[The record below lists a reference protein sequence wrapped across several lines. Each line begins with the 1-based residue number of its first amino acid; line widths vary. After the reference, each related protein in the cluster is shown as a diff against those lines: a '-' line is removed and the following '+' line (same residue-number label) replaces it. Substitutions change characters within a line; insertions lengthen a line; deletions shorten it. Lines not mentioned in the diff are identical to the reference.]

1 MNKIFYWSPY
11 LSNVATI
18 RNVINSALSLK
29 KYNYDSYD
37 VSLLDTMGEWK
48 LYKEEIIQNKVN
60 IKKINNLNLNF
71 DLNKSGYFKSRLYFI
86 FIFIFNFF
94 PLYKL
99 LRVKKPNFLI
109 VHLLTSLPLTL
120 LLFFQFKTKFILRI
134 SGLPRLNFIRKMLW
148 RLIGKKIFL
157 VTCPS
162 KETLNYINELN
173 IFDSK
178 KVTLLNDPIID
189 VSKIHNNLK
198 KKIDVL
204 DLQKDYFI
212 SVGRLTKQKNHT
224 LLIKLFRIMCNKN
237 KNLFLY
243 ILGDG
248 EEKINIINE
257 IKRLKLEDKVFLLGY
272 KKNPY
277 PFISKA
283 KAVLS
288 PSLWEDPGA
297 VMIEAAFCNKI
308 VISSDCISGPKE
320 FLLDGKGGY
329 LFKNNNLN
337 SFVKTI
343 NDFLQD
349 NNHNILLKKINAKK
363 NSKKYTLFNHF
374 KQLDALLC

>member
-29 KYNYDSYD
+29 KYNYNSYD

-60 IKKINNLNLNF
+60 IKKINNLNLNI
-71 DLNKSGYFKSRLYFI
+71 DHNKSGYFKSRLYFI

-94 PLYKL
+94 PLLKL
-99 LRVKKPNFLI
+99 LKVKKPNFLI

-198 KKIDVL
+198 KKIDVP

-248 EEKINIINE
+248 EEKINIIKE
-257 IKRLKLEDKVFLLGY
+257 IKQLKLENNVVLLGY

-329 LFKNNNLN
+329 LFKNNNLS

-349 NNHNILLKKINAKK
+349 NNNNILSKNINAKK

>member
-29 KYNYDSYD
+29 KYNYNFYE
-37 VSLLDTMGEWK
+37 VSLLETIGEWK

-60 IKKINNLNLNF
+60 LKKINNLNLNF

-86 FIFIFNFF
+86 FMFIFNFF
-94 PLYKL
+94 PLLKL
-99 LRVKKPNFLI
+99 LKIRKPNFLI

-120 LLFFQFKTKFILRI
+120 LLLFQFKTKFILRI

-189 VSKIHNNLK
+189 VSKIHTNLK
-198 KKIDVL
+198 KKIEVL

-248 EEKINIINE
+248 EEKINIIKE
-257 IKRLKLEDKVFLLGY
+257 IKQLKLEDNVILLGY

-329 LFKNNNLN
+329 LFKNNNLS

-349 NNHNILLKKINAKK
+349 NNNNILSKKINAKK

>member
-18 RNVINSALSLK
+18 RNVINSASSLK
-29 KYNYDSYD
+29 KYNYNSYD
-37 VSLLDTMGEWK
+37 VSLLDTIGEWK

-71 DLNKSGYFKSRLYFI
+71 DLNKSGYLKSRLYFI

-94 PLYKL
+94 PLLKL
-99 LRVKKPNFLI
+99 LKIKKPNFLI

-120 LLFFQFKTKFILRI
+120 LLLFQFKTKFILRI

-189 VSKIHNNLK
+189 VSKIHTNLK

-237 KNLFLY
+237 KNLF
-243 ILGDG
+243 
-248 EEKINIINE
+248 
-257 IKRLKLEDKVFLLGY
+257 
-272 KKNPY
+272 
-277 PFISKA
+277 
-283 KAVLS
+283 
-288 PSLWEDPGA
+288 
-297 VMIEAAFCNKI
+297 
-308 VISSDCISGPKE
+308 
-320 FLLDGKGGY
+320 
-329 LFKNNNLN
+329 
-337 SFVKTI
+337 
-343 NDFLQD
+343 
-349 NNHNILLKKINAKK
+349 
-363 NSKKYTLFNHF
+363 
-374 KQLDALLC
+374 

>member
-29 KYNYDSYD
+29 KYNYNSYD
-37 VSLLDTMGEWK
+37 VSLLDTIGEWK

-71 DLNKSGYFKSRLYFI
+71 DLNKSGYLKSRLYFI

-94 PLYKL
+94 PLLKL
-99 LRVKKPNFLI
+99 LKIKKPNFLI

-120 LLFFQFKTKFILRI
+120 LLLFQFKTKFILRI

-198 KKIDVL
+198 KKIDVP

-248 EEKINIINE
+248 EEKINIIKE
-257 IKRLKLEDKVFLLGY
+257 IKQLKLENNVILLGY

-329 LFKNNNLN
+329 LFKNNNLS

-349 NNHNILLKKINAKK
+349 NNNNILSKKINAKK

>member
-94 PLYKL
+94 PLLKL
-99 LRVKKPNFLI
+99 LKIKKPNFLI

-134 SGLPRLNFIRKMLW
+134 SGLPRLNFIRKLLW
-148 RLIGKKIFL
+148 RLVGKKIFL

-162 KETLNYINELN
+162 KETLNHINKLN
-173 IFDSK
+173 IFDPQ
-178 KVTLLNDPIID
+178 KVTLLYDPIID

-224 LLIKLFRIMCNKN
+224 LLIKLFKIMCNKN
-237 KNLFLY
+237 RNLFLY

-248 EEKINIINE
+248 EEKINIIKE
-257 IKRLKLEDKVFLLGY
+257 IKKLKLEDNVILLGY

-283 KAVLS
+283 NAVLS

-329 LFKNNNLN
+329 LFKNNNLS

-363 NSKKYTLFNHF
+363 SSKKYTLFNHF

>member
-29 KYNYDSYD
+29 KYNYNSYD
-37 VSLLDTMGEWK
+37 VSLLDTIGEWK

-60 IKKINNLNLNF
+60 IKKINNLNLNI
-71 DLNKSGYFKSRLYFI
+71 DHNKSGYFKSRLYFI

-94 PLYKL
+94 PLLKL
-99 LRVKKPNFLI
+99 LKIKKPDFLI

-120 LLFFQFKTKFILRI
+120 LLLFQFKTKFILRI

-162 KETLNYINELN
+162 KETLNHINKLN
-173 IFDSK
+173 IFDPQ
-178 KVTLLNDPIID
+178 KVTLLYDPIID

-224 LLIKLFRIMCNKN
+224 LLIKLFKIMCNKN
-237 KNLFLY
+237 RNLFLY

-248 EEKINIINE
+248 EEKINIIKE
-257 IKRLKLEDKVFLLGY
+257 IKQLKLEDNVILLGY

-283 KAVLS
+283 NAVLS

-329 LFKNNNLN
+329 LFKNNNLS

>member
-1 MNKIFYWSPY
+1 M
-11 LSNVATI
+11 
-18 RNVINSALSLK
+18 
-29 KYNYDSYD
+29 
-37 VSLLDTMGEWK
+37 SLLDTIGEWK

-71 DLNKSGYFKSRLYFI
+71 DLNKSGYLKSRLYFI

-94 PLYKL
+94 PLLKL
-99 LRVKKPNFLI
+99 LKIKKPNFLI

-120 LLFFQFKTKFILRI
+120 LLLFQFKTKFILRI

-189 VSKIHNNLK
+189 VSKIHTNLK

-248 EEKINIINE
+248 EEKINIIKE
-257 IKRLKLEDKVFLLGY
+257 IKQLKLEDNVILLGY

-329 LFKNNNLN
+329 LFKNNNLS

-349 NNHNILLKKINAKK
+349 NNNNILSKKINAKK

>member
-94 PLYKL
+94 PLLKL
-99 LRVKKPNFLI
+99 LKVKKPNFLI

-134 SGLPRLNFIRKMLW
+134 SGLPRLNFIRKLLW

-162 KETLNYINELN
+162 KETLNHINKLN
-173 IFDSK
+173 IFDPQ
-178 KVTLLNDPIID
+178 KVTLLYDPIIN
-189 VSKIHNNLK
+189 VSKINNNLK

-224 LLIKLFRIMCNKN
+224 LLIKLFKIMCNKN
-237 KNLFLY
+237 RNLFLY

-248 EEKINIINE
+248 EEKINIIKE
-257 IKRLKLEDKVFLLGY
+257 IKQLKLEDNVILLGY

-283 KAVLS
+283 NAVLS

-329 LFKNNNLN
+329 LFKNNNLS

-363 NSKKYTLFNHF
+363 SSKKYTLFNHF

>member
-94 PLYKL
+94 PLLKL
-99 LRVKKPNFLI
+99 LKVKKPNFLI

-134 SGLPRLNFIRKMLW
+134 SGLPRLNFIRKLLW

-162 KETLNYINELN
+162 KETLNHINKLN
-173 IFDSK
+173 IFDPQ
-178 KVTLLNDPIID
+178 KVTLLYDPIID

-224 LLIKLFRIMCNKN
+224 LLIKLFKIMCNKN
-237 KNLFLY
+237 RNLFLY

-248 EEKINIINE
+248 EEKINIIKE
-257 IKRLKLEDKVFLLGY
+257 IKQLKLEDNVILLGY

-283 KAVLS
+283 NAVLS

-329 LFKNNNLN
+329 LFKNNNLS

-374 KQLDALLC
+374 KRLDALLC

>member
-94 PLYKL
+94 PLLKL
-99 LRVKKPNFLI
+99 LKVKKPNFLI

-198 KKIDVL
+198 KKIDVP

-248 EEKINIINE
+248 EEKINIIKE
-257 IKRLKLEDKVFLLGY
+257 IKQLKLENNVILLGY

>member
-18 RNVINSALSLK
+18 RNVINSASSLK
-29 KYNYDSYD
+29 KYNYNSYD
-37 VSLLDTMGEWK
+37 VSLLDTIGEWK

-94 PLYKL
+94 PLLKL
-99 LRVKKPNFLI
+99 LKIKKPNFLI

-120 LLFFQFKTKFILRI
+120 LLLFQFKTKFILRI

-198 KKIDVL
+198 KKIDVP

-248 EEKINIINE
+248 EEKINIIKE
-257 IKRLKLEDKVFLLGY
+257 IKQLKLEDNVILLGY

-329 LFKNNNLN
+329 LFKNNNLS

-349 NNHNILLKKINAKK
+349 NNNNILSKKINAKK

>member
-29 KYNYDSYD
+29 KYNYNSYD

-94 PLYKL
+94 PLLKL
-99 LRVKKPNFLI
+99 LKIKKPDFLI

-120 LLFFQFKTKFILRI
+120 LLLFQFKTKFILRI

-162 KETLNYINELN
+162 NETLNYINELN
-173 IFDSK
+173 IFDNK
-178 KVTLLNDPIID
+178 KVTLLNDPIIN
-189 VSKIHNNLK
+189 VSKINNNLQ

-204 DLQKDYFI
+204 DLKKDYFI

-243 ILGDG
+243 ILGEG
-248 EEKINIINE
+248 EKKINIIKE
-257 IKRLKLEDKVFLLGY
+257 IKQLKLEDNVILLGY

-277 PFISKA
+277 PLIFKA

-320 FLLDGKGGY
+320 FLLGGKGGY

-337 SFVKTI
+337 SFVKTV

-349 NNHNILLKKINAKK
+349 DNHNISLKKINAKK

>member
-94 PLYKL
+94 PLLKL
-99 LRVKKPNFLI
+99 LKVKKPNFLI

-134 SGLPRLNFIRKMLW
+134 SGLPRLNFIRKLLW
-148 RLIGKKIFL
+148 RLVGKKIFL

-162 KETLNYINELN
+162 KETLNHINKLN
-173 IFDSK
+173 IFDPQ
-178 KVTLLNDPIID
+178 KVTLLYDPIIN
-189 VSKIHNNLK
+189 VSKINNNLK

-224 LLIKLFRIMCNKN
+224 LLIKLFKIMCNKN
-237 KNLFLY
+237 RNLFLY

-248 EEKINIINE
+248 EEKINIIKE
-257 IKRLKLEDKVFLLGY
+257 IKQLKLEDNVILLGY

-283 KAVLS
+283 NAVLS

-329 LFKNNNLN
+329 LFKNNNLS

-363 NSKKYTLFNHF
+363 SSKKYTLFNHF

>member
-29 KYNYDSYD
+29 KYNYNSYD

-60 IKKINNLNLNF
+60 IKKINNLNLNI
-71 DLNKSGYFKSRLYFI
+71 DHNKSGYFKSRLYFI

-94 PLYKL
+94 PLLKL
-99 LRVKKPNFLI
+99 LKVKKPNFLI

-198 KKIDVL
+198 KKIDVP

-248 EEKINIINE
+248 EEKINIIKE
-257 IKRLKLEDKVFLLGY
+257 IKQLKLENNVILLGY

-329 LFKNNNLN
+329 LFKNNNLS

-349 NNHNILLKKINAKK
+349 NNNNILSKKINAKK

>member
-29 KYNYDSYD
+29 KYNYNSYD
-37 VSLLDTMGEWK
+37 VSLLDTIGEWK

-60 IKKINNLNLNF
+60 IKKINSLNLNF
-71 DLNKSGYFKSRLYFI
+71 DLNKSGYLKSRLYFI

-94 PLYKL
+94 PLLKL
-99 LRVKKPNFLI
+99 LKVKKPNFLI

-189 VSKIHNNLK
+189 VLKIHNNLK
-198 KKIDVL
+198 KKIDIL

-248 EEKINIINE
+248 EEKINIIKE
-257 IKRLKLEDKVFLLGY
+257 IKQLKLEDNIILLGY

>member
-29 KYNYDSYD
+29 KYNYNSYD
-37 VSLLDTMGEWK
+37 VSLLDTIGEWK

-60 IKKINNLNLNF
+60 IKKINSLNLNF
-71 DLNKSGYFKSRLYFI
+71 DLNKSGYLKSRLYFI

-94 PLYKL
+94 PLLKL
-99 LRVKKPNFLI
+99 LKIKKPNFLI

-204 DLQKDYFI
+204 NLQKDYFI

-248 EEKINIINE
+248 EEKINIIKE
-257 IKRLKLEDKVFLLGY
+257 IKQLKLEDNVILLGY

>member
-94 PLYKL
+94 PLLKL
-99 LRVKKPNFLI
+99 LKVKKPNFLI

-134 SGLPRLNFIRKMLW
+134 SGLPRLNFIRKLLW

-162 KETLNYINELN
+162 KETLNHINKLN
-173 IFDSK
+173 IFDPQ
-178 KVTLLNDPIID
+178 KVTLLYDPIID

-224 LLIKLFRIMCNKN
+224 LLIKLFKIMCNKN
-237 KNLFLY
+237 RNLFLY

-248 EEKINIINE
+248 EEKINIIKE
-257 IKRLKLEDKVFLLGY
+257 IKQLKLEDNVILLGY

-283 KAVLS
+283 NAVLS

-329 LFKNNNLN
+329 LFKNNNLS

-363 NSKKYTLFNHF
+363 SSKKYTLFNHF

>member
-1 MNKIFYWSPY
+1 M
-11 LSNVATI
+11 
-18 RNVINSALSLK
+18 
-29 KYNYDSYD
+29 
-37 VSLLDTMGEWK
+37 
-48 LYKEEIIQNKVN
+48 
-60 IKKINNLNLNF
+60 
-71 DLNKSGYFKSRLYFI
+71 
-86 FIFIFNFF
+86 
-94 PLYKL
+94 
-99 LRVKKPNFLI
+99 
-109 VHLLTSLPLTL
+109 
-120 LLFFQFKTKFILRI
+120 
-134 SGLPRLNFIRKMLW
+134 
-148 RLIGKKIFL
+148 
-157 VTCPS
+157 
-162 KETLNYINELN
+162 
-173 IFDSK
+173 
-178 KVTLLNDPIID
+178 
-189 VSKIHNNLK
+189 
-198 KKIDVL
+198 
-204 DLQKDYFI
+204 QKDYFI

-248 EEKINIINE
+248 EEKINIIKE
-257 IKRLKLEDKVFLLGY
+257 IKQLKLESNVILLGY

-277 PFISKA
+277 PLISKA

-329 LFKNNNLN
+329 LFKNNNLS

-374 KQLDALLC
+374 KQLDTLLC

>member
-29 KYNYDSYD
+29 KYNYNSYD
-37 VSLLDTMGEWK
+37 VSLLDTIGEWK

-94 PLYKL
+94 PLLKL
-99 LRVKKPNFLI
+99 LKIKKPNFLI

-120 LLFFQFKTKFILRI
+120 LLLFQFKTKFILRI

-198 KKIDVL
+198 KKITWNFFDLL
-204 DLQKDYFI
+204 DLN
-212 SVGRLTKQKNHT
+212 SVSSVAANILSNVSKIDFLINCAMSSYRGKNFSYNEKNFLEEFNGIYGST
-224 LLIKLFRIMCNKN
+224 FLITEKLLPAIRKSKN
-237 KNLFLY
+237 GK
-243 ILGDG
+243 
-248 EEKINIINE
+248 IINVGSIWGSNSPKFE
-257 IKRLKLEDKVFLLGY
+257 SYLDMDIAPTANISSGKAALMQYTKFL
-272 KKNPY
+272 
-277 PFISKA
+277 
-283 KAVLS
+283 VLS
-288 PSLWEDPGA
+288 L
-297 VMIEAAFCNKI
+297 IHI
-308 VISSDCISGPKE
+308 
-320 FLLDGKGGY
+320 
-329 LFKNNNLN
+329 
-337 SFVKTI
+337 
-343 NDFLQD
+343 
-349 NNHNILLKKINAKK
+349 
-363 NSKKYTLFNHF
+363 
-374 KQLDALLC
+374 

>member
-29 KYNYDSYD
+29 KYNYNSYD
-37 VSLLDTMGEWK
+37 VSLLDTIGEWK

-71 DLNKSGYFKSRLYFI
+71 DLNKSGYLKSRLYFI

-94 PLYKL
+94 PLLKL
-99 LRVKKPNFLI
+99 LKIKKPNFLI

-120 LLFFQFKTKFILRI
+120 LLLFQFKTKFILRI

-162 KETLNYINELN
+162 KETLNHINKLN
-173 IFDSK
+173 IFDPQ
-178 KVTLLNDPIID
+178 KVTLLYDPIID
-189 VSKIHNNLK
+189 VSKIHNNLQ

-204 DLQKDYFI
+204 DLKKDYFI

-248 EEKINIINE
+248 EEKINIIKE
-257 IKRLKLEDKVFLLGY
+257 IKQLKLEDNVILLGY

-329 LFKNNNLN
+329 LFKNNNLS

>member
-29 KYNYDSYD
+29 KYNYNSYE

-48 LYKEEIIQNKVN
+48 LYKEEIIENKVN

-94 PLYKL
+94 PLLKL
-99 LRVKKPNFLI
+99 LKIKKPDFLI

-120 LLFFQFKTKFILRI
+120 LLLFQFKTKFILRI

-148 RLIGKKIFL
+148 KLIGKKIFL

-257 IKRLKLEDKVFLLGY
+257 IKKLKLEDNVILLGY

-363 NSKKYTLFNHF
+363 NQQKTRKCFSKPWH
-374 KQLDALLC
+374 